1 MDRHRARIA
10 IGIATG
16 WALLVWAAPITAQ
29 PAVSFPNT
37 APAEYPS
44 GVYPPPGGGVASPS
58 SVLPPNNMA
67 PMQPSS
73 VFPPNPTTTAPFDP
87 YSGAANTAPS
97 LGSSVYPN
105 SAAPAGYG
113 APAGNT
119 GIAPYPGSNGNILS
133 GSPTMAPYGQNPY
146 GQPPGVYPS
155 NGYPGSTPPSL
166 YPNGSNW
173 TTPIPWTTTTA
184 TRFLTP
190 RIRYSWVDGGSAADD
205 LGINDFD
212 FSVVAAFPNF
222 LFSTQ
227 PLYVAPSFSLHLWQG
242 PYEPV
247 GELPAQAY
255 SAFLDFGWSTDPSK
269 PIGGDIGFRPG
280 VFTDFETYN
289 KYSWRFMGQGMF
301 RIQATPTVNVR
312 GGVVYIDRNDIKLLP
327 AFGVLWTPNAQ
338 TRFDIFFPRPMLSQY
353 LTTAGNHD
361 LWWYIGAEYGGGAWT
376 VEESAGDTNRIDIND
391 IRVSLGLEFGQS
403 AALQQGRRT
412 GFFEV
417 AWVTAREVYYVY
429 GAHQGD
435 LKDSFMLRAGWNY

>member
-1 MDRHRARIA
+1 M
-10 IGIATG
+10 
-16 WALLVWAAPITAQ
+16 
-29 PAVSFPNT
+29 
-37 APAEYPS
+37 
-44 GVYPPPGGGVASPS
+44 PPT
-58 SVLPPNNMA
+58 NMA
-67 PMQPSS
+67 PMQPST
-73 VFPPNPTTTAPFDP
+73 VLPPN
-87 YSGAANTAPS
+87 S
-97 LGSSVYPN
+97 
-105 SAAPAGYG
+105 
-113 APAGNT
+113 
-119 GIAPYPGSNGNILS
+119 I
-133 GSPTMAPYGQNPY
+133 TMAPLTRIPARRMQLPRWVHSPGVSQLLGTCWLWRAGRGNARASAVSGSDGQRLEYIAHDGTVSRSP
-146 GQPPGVYPS
+146 QGVYPS
-155 NGYPGSTPPSL
+155 NPYPGTTPPSL

-190 RIRYSWVDGGSAADD
+190 RIRYSWVDGGTAADN

-242 PYEPV
+242 PFEPV
-247 GELPAQAY
+247 GELPPQAY
-255 SAFLDFGWSTDPSK
+255 SGFLDFGWSTDPSK

-280 VFTDFETYN
+280 VFTDFNTYN

-301 RIQATPTVNVR
+301 RIQATPPSIYVAAWFTS
-312 GGVVYIDRNDIKLLP
+312 IATIMKLLP

-376 VEESAGDTNRIDIND
+376 IEEEAGTTNRVDIND

-403 AALQQGRRT
+403 AALQQGDEPVSSKSL
-412 GFFEV
+412 G
-417 AWVTAREVYYVY
+417 
-429 GAHQGD
+429 
-435 LKDSFMLRAGWNY
+435 